1 MIPGKMVLPGI
12 GGAMDLVSG
21 AKRVIVAM
29 SGFSMDTKSSKAASR
44 HGGRCQRLDRGDAGR
59 RINKFA

>member
-1 MIPGKMVLPGI
+1 MIPGNMVLPGI

-21 AKRVIVAM
+21 AKGRR
-29 SGFSMDTKSSKAASR
+29 R
-44 HGGRCQRLDRGDAGR
+44 HGGRCQRLDRVTQR